1 MACMNHLLDDWDDA
15 RRRAHYPHPDRILVA
30 MRLARDLD
38 TCVALLQGEPVDP
51 DRLHANEVEQ
61 AKQREL
67 VRLDFHAIDLL
78 DAA

>member
-1 MACMNHLLDDWDDA
+1 VNAVLDDYDQA
-15 RRRAHYPHPDRILVA
+15 RRQARYPHPERILIA

-51 DRLHANEVEQ
+51 DRLDPDEVQQ

>member
-1 MACMNHLLDDWDDA
+1 VSRLLDDYDQA
-15 RRRAHYPHPDRILVA
+15 RRRARYPNPNRILVA
-30 MRLARDLD
+30 MRLARDLQ
-38 TCVALLQGEPVDP
+38 TCVALLQGEPVDA

>member
-1 MACMNHLLDDWDDA
+1 MNHLLDDYDQA
-15 RRRAHYPHPDRILVA
+15 RQQARYPHPERILVA
-30 MRLARDLD
+30 MRLARDLR
-38 TCVALLQGEPVDP
+38 TCIALLQGEPVDP
-51 DRLHANEVEQ
+51 DRLDPDEVRR

>member
-1 MACMNHLLDDWDDA
+1 MNHLLDDYDQTRREA
-15 RRRAHYPHPDRILVA
+15 RYPNPNRIMVA

-51 DRLHANEVEQ
+51 DRLDPDEVRR

>member
-1 MACMNHLLDDWDDA
+1 MNRLLEDYDDV
-15 RRRAHYPHPDRILVA
+15 RRQTRYPHTERILIA
-30 MRLARDLD
+30 MRLARDLQ
-38 TCVALLQGEPVDP
+38 TCVALLNGEPVDP
-51 DRLHANEVEQ
+51 DRLDADEVRR

>member
-1 MACMNHLLDDWDDA
+1 MNRLLDDYDQA
-15 RRRAHYPHPDRILVA
+15 RQQARYPNPNRILVA

-38 TCVALLQGEPVDP
+38 TCIALLQGEPVDP
-51 DRLHANEVEQ
+51 DRLDANEVRR

-67 VRLDFHAIDLL
+67 VRLDFHTIDLL

>member
-1 MACMNHLLDDWDDA
+1 MNSILDDYDQA
-15 RRRAHYPHPDRILVA
+15 RRHARYPHPERILIA

-51 DRLHANEVEQ
+51 DRLDPDEVQ
-61 AKQREL
+61 RAKQREL

>member
-1 MACMNHLLDDWDDA
+1 MNHLLDDYDQA
-15 RRRAHYPHPDRILVA
+15 RQQARYPHPERILIA
-30 MRLARDLD
+30 MRLARDLH
-38 TCVALLQGEPVDP
+38 TCIALLQGEPVDP
-51 DRLHANEVEQ
+51 DRLDPDEVRR

>member
-1 MACMNHLLDDWDDA
+1 MNHLLDDYDQA
-15 RRRAHYPHPDRILVA
+15 RQQARYPNPNRIMVA
-30 MRLARDLD
+30 MRLARDLQ
-38 TCVALLQGEPVDP
+38 TCIALLQGEPVDP
-51 DRLHANEVEQ
+51 DRLHPGEVQQ

>member
-1 MACMNHLLDDWDDA
+1 MPNRLLDDYDRA
-15 RRRAHYPHPDRILVA
+15 RRQARYPHPERILVA
-30 MRLARDLD
+30 MRLSRDLQ

-51 DRLHANEVEQ
+51 DRLHPGEVRR

-67 VRLDFHAIDLL
+67 VRLDFHAIDFL

>member
-1 MACMNHLLDDWDDA
+1 MNRLLDDYDQA
-15 RRRAHYPHPDRILVA
+15 RQQARYPHPERILVA

-51 DRLHANEVEQ
+51 DRLDPDEVQQ